1 MIILGV
7 DTSCEQA
14 SCALYIEGIIHE
26 IRSEADKRKHSE
38 KLMPMVD
45 GLLKKNGVK
54 PDAIDLFAVSEGPGS
69 FTGLRIGMASI
80 KGMAYALK
88 KNIITIKTPDV
99 LANHFSSD
107 SGIVCPVIDARNNQ
121 VYTAVYEWENGFYRA
136 ITDYMGVKTED
147 LLKILL
153 KYQNINFCGD
163 AAIMHYEFFIKNGLG
178 CIKPDT
184 AFLYPSADILVKM
197 AASGLGDIVNPA
209 EAVPFYL
216 RVSQA
221 ERFYGKG

>member
-14 SCALYIEGIIHE
+14 SCALYIDGVIHSV
-26 IRSEADKRKHSE
+26 RSEEDKRKHSE
-38 KLMPMVD
+38 TLMPMVD
-45 GLLKKNGVK
+45 GLLKKTGVK
-54 PDAIDLFAVSEGPGS
+54 SDAVDLFAVSGGPGS

-88 KNIITIKTPDV
+88 KNIVIIKTPDV
-99 LANHFSSD
+99 LANHYSSG
-107 SGIVCPVIDARNNQ
+107 SGIVCPMIDARNNQ
-121 VYTAVYEWENGFYRA
+121 VYTAVYEWENGFYRP
-136 ITDYMGVKTED
+136 ITNYIGVKIED
-147 LLKILL
+147 LLQILK

-163 AAIMHYEFFIKNGLG
+163 ASLKHYEFFVKNGLG
-178 CIKPDT
+178 CSEPDI
-184 AFLYPSADILVKM
+184 AYLYPSADILVKM

-221 ERFYGKG
+221 ERFHGKS